1 MLGAFLLLVA
11 SPVIAQDAEAR
22 IFSQNH
28 HTIDSPANY
37 VLCAHAADLDGDGDL
52 DIVVGT
58 GERDDAIAWYENL
71 GQGAFSGQ
79 RVISTEVDHPRAL
92 DTADFDLD
100 GDLDIVSAS
109 RYDNKIAWYE
119 NLGGSFA
126 AQRVVTTA
134 AYRTETVQA
143 ADLDGDGLPDI
154 VWGSRAYQASVAWH
168 QNIDGVDFS
177 EQRVVATG
185 VNGHMGVR
193 AGDMDND
200 GDLDLVWASRDADA
214 VAWQENNGEGEFG
227 EHQRIGGTAGHE
239 VHLEDLD
246 LDGDLDFVA
255 NAPGD
260 DDGNTRSVWY
270 ENAGQGEFVMQ
281 QLANDGPKR
290 RRAYCSADL
299 DGDGDRDVCST
310 SYDDDTTAW
319 YENLGDGRFAHRVV
333 STTARGGL
341 VSEAHDL
348 DGDGDMD
355 LLVAAYYS
363 GVVWYENVLHT
374 PPPRVPFGPARIVD
388 TNFDHA
394 SSVHA
399 ADFDRDGDLD
409 IVAAALHDDLIAWY
423 ENLGSGSF
431 SPRRVI
437 TTAADSVEEIHAA
450 DLDGDGWPDIVS
462 ASYNDSKI
470 AWYRNEGDGEFGD
483 QRVIT
488 RNADGARF
496 VHAADLDADG
506 DNDVVSASWND
517 DRIAWYENDGTGVFS
532 AQRTI
537 TTNADVGRSVHA
549 ADLDLDGD
557 LDVLSA
563 SAHDDKI
570 AWYENQGGGAFSP
583 QRIIADDVRRAVS
596 VYAADFDGD
605 GYPDVVAAAAEGR
618 EIIWYR
624 NEGNQRFSSPRIVM
638 EGLDHPIFVHAA
650 DIDDDGD
657 PDVVAASM
665 KGNRVAWYENL
676 GGGIF
681 GVEHLISTS
690 QNRPWS
696 VHAADLDGDGDLDVL
711 AAGAGD
717 DTVAWY
723 RNLTNS
729 PTAAPTITATKPLF
743 GRVEVAWRPIP
754 PDAQGSSPIVSYVVR
769 AESPH
774 GAPTRQCAVP
784 AHVRRCVVQNL
795 LPGATY
801 ELAVHAESGV
811 GRGPPSE
818 SVTVTLPHLRR
829 GVIAYSDARLVATD
843 FDHASSVHAADFDRD
858 GDLDI
863 VAAALHDDLI
873 AWYENLGS
881 GSFSPRRVITT
892 AADSVEEIHA
902 ADLDGDGWPDVVSA
916 SYNDSKIAWYRNEG
930 DGEFGDQ
937 RVITR
942 NADGARFVHAADLDA
957 DGDNDVVSAS
967 WNDDRIA
974 WYENDGTGVFSAQRT
989 ITTNADVGRSVHAA
1003 DLDLDGDL
1011 DVLSASAHDDKIA
1024 WYENQGGG
1032 AFSPQRII
1040 ADDVRR
1046 AVSVYA
1052 ADFDGDG
1059 YPDVVAAAAEG
1070 SEIIWYRNEGN
1081 QRFSSPRTVM
1091 EGLDHPIFVHAA
1103 DVDDDGDP
1111 DVVAASMKGNR
1122 VAWYENL
1129 GGGVFGVEH
1138 LISTSQNR
1146 PWSVHAAD
1154 LDGDGDLDVLAA
1166 GAGDDTV
1173 AWYQNLGLVPTAPVL
1188 APRDVR
1194 VVAGLESIAVSWSR
1208 VPAAGDGGAAI
1219 LRYLV
1224 VATPKIG
1231 TETVTCTGS
1240 AADAGCTLDGLTPGM
1255 AYSITVRAENEQA
1268 PGPASTPLTV
1278 RAACPPSVRGAS
1290 RDDDTVVRISSPPG
1304 DAAGSPRHPAQSS
1317 LRWSSSSPQGYSIT
1331 LDDETAFACP
1341 SSGSAA
1347 AGEAVEITLVA
1358 DCPEAGQREVGVTIA
1373 AGEATA
1379 TATWHVR
1386 CSDGNAALLVLEH
1399 HQGPMTR
1406 QWRSATGEWE
1416 VHTPTLAGRRAAI
1429 VARLGHDSPAIP
1441 GVSIRLR
1448 DEAGAELAA
1457 ELHALLDPHT
1467 SPPERSASRLWETEY
1482 ALDLPGDLY
1491 REEHLVRIEVDPT
1504 NAILETDESDN
1515 VFDFPISA
1523 ERLPRFRILFIP
1535 IKSVVGE
1542 PAEIDADTYMTHIHD
1557 FFPIADDYVA
1567 EVGETFAFETQD
1579 WDQHDATVALLT
1591 LWNSE
1596 ADGDEYWH
1604 GIYQYPYDGSSCG
1617 YAFLGGHVSVGAAVD
1632 GGCTRNITV
1641 HEVGHSLNLRHPR
1654 DGCGADNAD
1663 EDYPYDHSGIGP
1675 RRGWFFSAGR
1685 FVNPNDGFADTM
1697 SYCGPDFFI
1706 SDYHYRKAFDHL
1718 RSQDEAT
1725 SRGTVANATSAAA
1738 KRGPVAGSAN
1748 GGTDGRKAAGDAEP
1762 RPAPRSIAVTGVV
1775 DRWGTWSVRRAS
1787 LSTKPPRTPPRGD
1800 HAHELVLVDTFGI
1813 EGHRQP
1819 LALHPASTHDGSA
1832 AWAVRCPIPDERPV
1846 LLVIRGP
1853 EGHELLRYDLRE
1865 LMDAP

>member
-1 MLGAFLLLVA
+1 MW
-11 SPVIAQDAEAR
+11 SSAR
-22 IFSQNH
+22 IGSSNSG
-28 HTIDSPANY
+28 TS
-37 VLCAHAADLDGDGDL
+37 DG
-52 DIVVGT
+52 VAT
-58 GERDDAIAWYENL
+58 FIAL
-71 GQGAFSGQ
+71 GRSGHRRRQ
-79 RVISTEVDHPRAL
+79 
-92 DTADFDLD
+92 
-100 GDLDIVSAS
+100 LDIVSAS
-109 RYDNKIAWYE
+109 
-119 NLGGSFA
+119 S
-126 AQRVVTTA
+126 
-134 AYRTETVQA
+134 
-143 ADLDGDGLPDI
+143 
-154 VWGSRAYQASVAWH
+154 
-168 QNIDGVDFS
+168 
-177 EQRVVATG
+177 
-185 VNGHMGVR
+185 
-193 AGDMDND
+193 
-200 GDLDLVWASRDADA
+200 
-214 VAWQENNGEGEFG
+214 
-227 EHQRIGGTAGHE
+227 
-239 VHLEDLD
+239 
-246 LDGDLDFVA
+246 
-255 NAPGD
+255 
-260 DDGNTRSVWY
+260 
-270 ENAGQGEFVMQ
+270 
-281 QLANDGPKR
+281 
-290 RRAYCSADL
+290 
-299 DGDGDRDVCST
+299 
-310 SYDDDTTAW
+310 
-319 YENLGDGRFAHRVV
+319 
-333 STTARGGL
+333 
-341 VSEAHDL
+341 
-348 DGDGDMD
+348 
-355 LLVAAYYS
+355 
-363 GVVWYENVLHT
+363 
-374 PPPRVPFGPARIVD
+374 
-388 TNFDHA
+388 
-394 SSVHA
+394 
-399 ADFDRDGDLD
+399 
-409 IVAAALHDDLIAWY
+409 
-423 ENLGSGSF
+423 
-431 SPRRVI
+431 
-437 TTAADSVEEIHAA
+437 
-450 DLDGDGWPDIVS
+450 
-462 ASYNDSKI
+462 
-470 AWYRNEGDGEFGD
+470 
-483 QRVIT
+483 
-488 RNADGARF
+488 
-496 VHAADLDADG
+496 
-506 DNDVVSASWND
+506 ND
-517 DRIAWYENDGTGVFS
+517 DKIAWYENDGTGVFS

-537 TTNADVGRSVHA
+537 TTSADVGRSVHA

-570 AWYENQGGGAFSP
+570 AWYENQGGGAFSS
-583 QRIIADDVRRAVS
+583 QRVIADDVRYAVS

-605 GYPDVVAAAAEGR
+605 GYPDVVAAAEKGS
-618 EIIWYR
+618 EITWYR
-624 NEGNQRFSSPRIVM
+624 NEGNQRFSSPRTVM
-638 EGLDHPIFVHAA
+638 EGKGNPLFVHAA
-650 DIDDDGD
+650 DVDDDGD
-657 PDVVAASM
+657 PDVVAALLET
-665 KGNRVAWYENL
+665 NRVAWYENL
-676 GGGIF
+676 GGGVF
-681 GVEHLISTS
+681 GAEHLISTS

-818 SVTVTLPHLRR
+818 PVTVTLPHLRR
-829 GVIAYSDARLVATD
+829 GVIAYTDARLVATG

-863 VAAALHDDLI
+863 VAAASHDDLI

-881 GSFSPRRVITT
+881 GSFATQRVITT

-916 SYNDSKIAWYRNEG
+916 SYNDDRIVWYRNEG
-930 DGEFGDQ
+930 GGEFGDQ
-937 RVITR
+937 RVITTD
-942 NADGARFVHAADLDA
+942 ADGARFVHAADLDA

-1024 WYENQGGG
+1024 WYENEGGG
-1032 AFSPQRII
+1032 AFSSQRII
-1040 ADDVRR
+1040 ADDVRY

-1059 YPDVVAAAAEG
+1059 YPDVVAAAEKG
-1070 SEIIWYRNEGN
+1070 SEITWYRNEGN
-1081 QRFSSPRTVM
+1081 RRFSSPRTVM
-1091 EGLDHPIFVHAA
+1091 EGKGNPLFVHAA

-1111 DVVAASMKGNR
+1111 DVVAALLGANR

-1188 APRDVR
+1188 APGDVR

-1341 SSGSAA
+1341 SSGSRRR

-1386 CSDGNAALLVLEH
+1386 CSDGNAALLALEH

-1441 GVSIRLR
+1441 GVSIGLR

-1457 ELHALLDPHT
+1457 ELHALLDPPH
-1467 SPPERSASRLWETEY
+1467 
-1482 ALDLPGDLY
+1482 LPSGKVGLAPVGNRIRARPAGDLY

-1567 EVGETFAFETQD
+1567 EVGETFAFRNAGLGPARR
-1579 WDQHDATVALLT
+1579 HGGASYALERRSRRRRVLARH
-1591 LWNSE
+1591 LP
-1596 ADGDEYWH
+1596 
-1604 GIYQYPYDGSSCG
+1604 IPYDGSSCG

-1685 FVNPNDGFADTM
+1685 FVNPDDGFADTM

-1718 RSQDEAT
+1718 RSQDEAVAKAP
-1725 SRGTVANATSAAA
+1725 SPAPPPPPSNADRLPALQTVGRMGGRQRLLWLTRRAASL
-1738 KRGPVAGSAN
+1738 KTAGRT
-1748 GGTDGRKAAGDAEP
+1748 GGR
-1762 RPAPRSIAVTGVV
+1762 RPAMPSRAQ
-1775 DRWGTWSVRRAS
+1775 RR
-1787 LSTKPPRTPPRGD
+1787 G
-1800 HAHELVLVDTFGI
+1800 
-1813 EGHRQP
+1813 
-1819 LALHPASTHDGSA
+1819 ALP
-1832 AWAVRCPIPDERPV
+1832 
-1846 LLVIRGP
+1846 
-1853 EGHELLRYDLRE
+1853 
-1865 LMDAP
+1865 